1 MCQRIV
7 AIIGCG
13 AIGSILANAID
24 KKRTGNS
31 DLRFLFDMNFERA
44 KDLADKLDGPTKV
57 AKELNE
63 ILEDKS
69 VDLVIEA
76 ASQEAVIQDSA
87 DVLRSGKDLMV
98 MSVGAFS
105 DSDLLKE
112 VRKVAEEAGKS
123 IYLPSGALVGLDGVK
138 AANIEKIDE
147 ITLVTRKPPEVLST
161 TKYVQEQNIDL
172 SNLDRPQTIF
182 ESSAKNAVK
191 AFPESVNVAASLSLA
206 GVGFEKTKV
215 KIIADPSLTS
225 NVHEV
230 NVKGEVGELSTKA
243 KNVPSPDNP
252 KTSYLAALSAI
263 MTLRSLTEVISVGT

>member
-13 AIGSILANAID
+13 AIGSILATAID
-24 KKRTGNS
+24 KKRAGNS
-31 DLRFLFDMNFERA
+31 DLKFLFDMNFERA
-44 KDLADKLDGPTKV
+44 KNLADKLDSPTKV

-76 ASQEAVIQDSA
+76 ASQGAVIQDSG

-105 DSDLLKE
+105 DADLLRE
-112 VRKVAEEAGKS
+112 VRKVAEEAGRS

-138 AANIEKIDE
+138 AASIEKIDE

-161 TKYVQEQNIDL
+161 TKYVREQNIDL
-172 SNLDRPQTIF
+172 SNLDQPRAIF

-206 GVGFEKTKV
+206 GVGFERTKV
-215 KIIADPSLTS
+215 KIVADPSLTS

-230 NVKGEVGELSTKA
+230 NVKGEAGELFTKA

-263 MTLRSLTEVISVGT
+263 MMLRRLTEVISVGT

>member
-172 SNLDRPQTIF
+172 SNLDRPRTIF

>member
-24 KKRTGNS
+24 KKRAGNS

>member
-24 KKRTGNS
+24 KKRAGNS

-172 SNLDRPQTIF
+172 SNLDRPRTIF

-230 NVKGEVGELSTKA
+230 NVKGGVGELSTKA